1 MPTTHLVQNGFPV
14 RRPTPAPTSPETGGE
29 LASRGGWLLLVWM
42 FVVGFSQIV
51 QFRYFGRVYLTDG
64 LMLATVAMALVSH
77 RRIPMPPRLGVVVL
91 LCGLWL
97 GSQVVTDL
105 VRHTPSADIARGWGK
120 IGFTLVGLLAIAS
133 VSRDSIAPSMA
144 LLCGLMASK
153 IVMAFAMPDETVRIE
168 SWKWGYGLP
177 VTFFV
182 IAGISLI
189 PRRSVLVWAGLAAPF
204 LLSAVSLYHNFKS
217 LFGITFLVGVLNV
230 ISHIYRAWRLR
241 PVTLLAAGVIVAA
254 AYFAATA
261 AYSTLALDGT
271 LGGIAQDSMRRR
283 EASSLGFLLSGRSE
297 SLISTRAIAES
308 PILGHGSWAR
318 DPEYVTRYIEIL
330 RARGVRQDTAALVR
344 WGTIPTHSHLLGAW
358 VEAGLLG
365 ALFWAYCLALT
376 VRAAAQ
382 VTLSGMK
389 GSVVVGFLMILL
401 SWDILFS
408 PYGAERRFY
417 DAAYLVIAVIM
428 LQRLRTRADV

>member
-1 MPTTHLVQNGFPV
+1 
-14 RRPTPAPTSPETGGE
+14 
-29 LASRGGWLLLVWM
+29 
-42 FVVGFSQIV
+42 
-51 QFRYFGRVYLTDG
+51 
-64 LMLATVAMALVSH
+64 
-77 RRIPMPPRLGVVVL
+77 
-91 LCGLWL
+91 
-97 GSQVVTDL
+97 
-105 VRHTPSADIARGWGK
+105 
-120 IGFTLVGLLAIAS
+120 
-133 VSRDSIAPSMA
+133 
-144 LLCGLMASK
+144 
-153 IVMAFAMPDETVRIE
+153 
-168 SWKWGYGLP
+168 
-177 VTFFV
+177 
-182 IAGISLI
+182 
-189 PRRSVLVWAGLAAPF
+189 
-204 LLSAVSLYHNFKS
+204 VSLYHNFKS

-230 ISHIYRAWRLR
+230 ISHVYRARRLR